1 MKIYNF
7 YTVLEEGRYK
17 GKTVRE
23 VFDKD
28 KSNIFKLIKKYG
40 YSFSDDVLKS
50 ANITKIVRNR
60 EVKLEWPRH
69 APDKNAKKYRKDT
82 KTLEQILDEFDDERV
97 KIKGTDTVKEP
108 ATKKKKKT
116 GTDSDMMTD
125 DCYTP
130 ITTKS
135 GRKLKSAVETDN
147 NEYYMPVR
155 TDLTSIDNC

>member
-1 MKIYNF
+1 MEIYNF
-7 YTVLEEGRYK
+7 DTVLQQGRQK

-28 KSNIFKLIKKYG
+28 RSSIFKLIKKYG
-40 YSFSDDVLKS
+40 YSFSDEVL
-50 ANITKIVRNR
+50 AAAHITKIVRNR

-69 APDKNAKKYRKDT
+69 APDKNAKKYKKDT

-108 ATKKKKKT
+108 PTKKKKKA

-130 ITTKS
+130 ITAKS
-135 GRKLKSAVETDN
+135 ELKH
-147 NEYYMPVR
+147 MPVM
-155 TDLTSIDNC
+155 DLTSIDNC